1 MPQIYQRQSLGE
13 LLGSG
18 LGQGVGAGLQQ
29 LAQHK
34 IQEMTSRQQQLQS
47 AKAFR
52 DLGFGDESM
61 ALSML
66 PEKLQSDIIKNYW
79 QRGGGSAGPE
89 QQQGVVQSPEQTN
102 QNILQQLGNAEQ
114 GSEAQQNQQQAAP
127 KINFDAGKPKSELD
141 MLLSSLKASSPLVQQ
156 NKAPEP
162 EVKLKSIERWLPE
175 LLGSKSPINPQ
186 RDAVDMVEREFNK
199 DLKAKKAALQLVKN
213 QERADK
219 ILAAGKRVP
228 DALAQS
234 IQRQESA
241 LQQAAVQPSAGK
253 KPSVAEILSRPYES
267 PEVKQKER
275 HFQAQEA
282 RADRKEEALEKREAI
297 KLTEG
302 VRKDAVEQA
311 QSAQRTLHDLDRIEE
326 LSQSGKL
333 DTPGYVE
340 FLHRSG
346 LDIPALM
353 NPESEEFAKLQ
364 QGFLRDA
371 KQYFGGRVSNYEVE
385 QFLKT
390 IPSLSQSP
398 EGRNRVIANLKYLSR
413 AKLEHF
419 KTLRDIIKDNKGLP
433 PYDLAEQ
440 AFEKQ
445 EPKLNALA
453 KKFKQDLQ
461 KPVPKGQNKFI
472 TGLQA
477 TTGTAL
483 GRIPKALGSA
493 GLGAVAGARFGGPYG
508 ALLGGVAGGL
518 SGLSGVSLKDLIF

>member
-34 IQEMTSRQQQLQS
+34 LQEMTHRQQQLKS
-47 AKAFR
+47 AQAFR
-52 DLGFGDESM
+52 DLGFGNESM

-79 QRGGGSAGPE
+79 QRGGGAGGAE
-89 QQQGVVQSPEQTN
+89 QQQAQGLEQLLNMQSQVQQPQQESIQ
-102 QNILQQLGNAEQ
+102 QQLGQEEKEVKAPVNLVFPSQ
-114 GSEAQQNQQQAAP
+114 QPQSELNTLLTSLKQPNQLLQQNQQ
-127 KINFDAGKPKSELD
+127 
-141 MLLSSLKASSPLVQQ
+141 
-156 NKAPEP
+156 PEP
-162 EVKLKSIERWLPE
+162 QQKLKSIERWLPE

-186 RDAVDMVEREFNK
+186 KDAVDMVEREFNK
-199 DLKAKKAALQLVKN
+199 DLEAKKAARQLIKN

-219 ILAAGKRVP
+219 ILASGKRVP

-234 IQRQESA
+234 IQRQESV
-241 LQQAAVQPSAGK
+241 LQQASAQPSAGGRM
-253 KPSVAEILSRPYES
+253 PTIAEVLSRPYES
-267 PEVKQKER
+267 PEMKQKER
-275 HFQAQEA
+275 HFQAQEE
-282 RADRKEEALEKREAI
+282 RADKKEQALEKREAI

-445 EPKLNALA
+445 GPKLSALA

-461 KPVPKGQNKFI
+461 KPVPASQNKLV
-472 TGLQA
+472 TGLQSIG
-477 TTGTAL
+477 GTVA
-483 GRIPKALGSA
+483 GRIPQAAAGAALGA
-493 GLGAVAGARFGGPYG
+493 YFGGPLG
-508 ALLGGVAGGL
+508 AALGGLGGL
-518 SGLSGVSLKDLIF
+518 SGVNLKGLIG